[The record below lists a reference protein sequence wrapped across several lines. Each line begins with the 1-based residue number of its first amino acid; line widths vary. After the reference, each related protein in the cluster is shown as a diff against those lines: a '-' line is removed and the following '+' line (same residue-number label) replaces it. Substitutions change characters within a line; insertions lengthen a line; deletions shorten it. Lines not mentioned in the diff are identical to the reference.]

1 MGRDVFYITTPIY
14 YPNDVP
20 HIGHGYTSV
29 AADFLAR
36 YHRLRGEEV
45 LFLTGTDEHGLNI
58 QRRAEAAGI
67 DPQAWVDEM
76 APRWKEVWAGLDIA
90 YDDYI
95 RTTEPRH
102 EKAVQRLLT
111 AVHENGRDDIYL
123 GTYEGLYCVS
133 CEAYYTE
140 DELVDGMC
148 PIHGR
153 PVERMVEE
161 NYFFRLSAYAD
172 RLLEHYETHPKAVQP
187 DTRRNEVLS
196 LIRGGLQDFS
206 ISRTNFRW
214 GIPLP
219 WDPNHVCYVWFDALT
234 NYITA
239 AGYGT
244 DEERF
249 ARVWPA
255 DVHLIGKD
263 ILRFHAVYWPA
274 MLMAGGVEP
283 PDQVWAH
290 GFLTVGGQKMSKTN
304 ATGIHP
310 FELTEHF
317 GVDSYRYYFM
327 REIQFGQ
334 DGSFSWESMVDRH
347 NADLA
352 NGLGNLASRILAML
366 GSSFD
371 GVVPEPGAEGVED
384 DLPALIADV
393 ARRYDEHMSELALSQ
408 ALAAVWEV
416 VGRAN
421 GYLVERQPWNVAKD
435 DARRGELAG
444 ILYASAETLRIL
456 AIMIGPIMPAAA
468 QRLWGQLGIEQP
480 LDAQRLSSAVAWG
493 GLRPGTTTAKG
504 DALFPRLDS

>member
-20 HIGHGYTSV
+20 HIGHAYTSV

-45 LFLTGTDEHGLNI
+45 LFLTGTDEHGLNL
-58 QRRAEAAGI
+58 QRRAEAAGM

-187 DTRRNEVLS
+187 ETRRNEVLS

-206 ISRTNFRW
+206 ISRTNFRL

-274 MLMAGGVEP
+274 MLMARRVEP

-384 DLPALIADV
+384 DLPALIAGRRASV
-393 ARRYDEHMSELALSQ
+393 RRAHVGARALP
-408 ALAAVWEV
+408 
-416 VGRAN
+416 G
-421 GYLVERQPWNVAKD
+421 
-435 DARRGELAG
+435 ARRGLGGRGAG
-444 ILYASAETLRIL
+444 
-456 AIMIGPIMPAAA
+456 
-468 QRLWGQLGIEQP
+468 QRLP
-480 LDAQRLSSAVAWG
+480 RRAPAVERG
-493 GLRPGTTTAKG
+493 EGRGPS
-504 DALFPRLDS
+504 R

>member
-14 YPNDVP
+14 YPNADP

-90 YDDYI
+90 YDDFI
-95 RTTEPRH
+95 RTTEARH

-133 CEAYYTE
+133 CEAYYSE

-187 DTRRNEVLS
+187 ETRRNEVLS

-244 DEERF
+244 DEGRF

-255 DVHLIGKD
+255 NVHLIGKD

-274 MLMAGGVEP
+274 MLMAGDVEP

-371 GVVPEPGAEGVED
+371 GIVPEPGAEGVED
-384 DLPALIADV
+384 GLPALIADV

-480 LDAQRLSSAVAWG
+480 LDAQRLPSAVGWG